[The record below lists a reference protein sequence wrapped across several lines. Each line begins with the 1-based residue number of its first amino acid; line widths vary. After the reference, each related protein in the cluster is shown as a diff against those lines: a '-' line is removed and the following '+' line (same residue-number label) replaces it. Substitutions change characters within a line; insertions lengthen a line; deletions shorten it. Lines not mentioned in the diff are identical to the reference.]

1 MNLIHRSI
9 WNDQTGT
16 FVAVSEIT
24 RSAGKKIS
32 SCTAAAG
39 TGSSF
44 SLKILAVSLMM
55 A

>member
-32 SCTAAAG
+32 SCTAAA
-39 TGSSF
+39 
-44 SLKILAVSLMM
+44 VNW
-55 A
+55 

>member
-32 SCTAAAG
+32 S
-39 TGSSF
+39 
-44 SLKILAVSLMM
+44 
-55 A
+55 